1 MRAFLRVQRRSAT
14 PFLYAVDL
22 SCVLGFVDVDY
33 WLIFYLVI
41 CTDWEQ
47 LPAPWLQE
55 VPAVAQWLRGVACS
69 CVVAR
74 MQQLRGWD
82 RSEPGLRGCEDSG
95 SCEAARICRQ
105 LRGRLP
111 VVASTA
117 QLRGMPAQSS
127 RRWQWQ
133 FAAPLELPVGS
144 SVPPAHRIQC
154 RLT

>member
-1 MRAFLRVQRRSAT
+1 MILTWRTFLRVQRCPAT

-55 VPAVAQWLRGVACS
+55 VPAVAQA
-69 CVVAR
+69 VAR
-74 MQQLRGWD
+74 SLQ
-82 RSEPGLRGCEDSG
+82 LRGCEDLQAVARQVASG
-95 SCEAARICRQ
+95 CED
-105 LRGRLP
+105 LRGRDCEDTAA
-111 VVASTA
+111 VAGTIV
-117 QLRGMPAQSS
+117 GISS

-133 FAAPLELPVGS
+133 FRRAMWSCQLEAPRLRRIAFSAA
-144 SVPPAHRIQC
+144 
-154 RLT
+154 